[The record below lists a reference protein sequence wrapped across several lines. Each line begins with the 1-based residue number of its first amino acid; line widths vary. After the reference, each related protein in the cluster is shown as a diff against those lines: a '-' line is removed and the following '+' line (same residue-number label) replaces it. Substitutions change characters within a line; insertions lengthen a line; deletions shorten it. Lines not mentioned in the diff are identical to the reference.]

1 MTRKHVHEE
10 IFRASPEQLFAILHT
25 PSAIREW
32 WGAARAI
39 VVPEPGG
46 IWIAAWGTDENRPD
60 YVTAATMHVFAP
72 PNRIVFD
79 NYQYHA
85 RNGALPFD
93 ADFVTEF
100 LVEPRGDQTMLRVTQ
115 DGFPDEAIADD
126 FYAGCE
132 IGWRETFKGIRRFL
146 EPYA

>member
-10 IFRASPEQLFAILHT
+10 IFPASPERVFAILHT

-39 VVPEPGG
+39 VIPEPGG
-46 IWIAAWGTDENRPD
+46 IWIAAWGPDENRPD
-60 YVTAATMHVFAP
+60 YVTAATMQVFEP
-72 PNRIVFD
+72 PNRIVFG

-85 RNGALPFD
+85 RNGALPFK
-93 ADFVTEF
+93 ADFATEF
-100 LVEPRGDQTMLRVTQ
+100 LIEPHEVGAILRVTQ
-115 DGFPDEAIADD
+115 DGFPDNAIADD

-132 IGWRETFKGIRRFL
+132 IGWRETFKGIRSYLQR
-146 EPYA
+146 

>member
-10 IFRASPEQLFAILHT
+10 IFNASPERVFAMLHT
-25 PSAIREW
+25 PSAICEW

-39 VVPEPGG
+39 VNSELDGV
-46 IWIAAWGTDENRPD
+46 WVAAWGPDEDDPD
-60 YVTAATMHVFAP
+60 YVTAATMQVFEP
-72 PNRIVFD
+72 PKRIVFG

-85 RNGALPFD
+85 RNGALPFE

-100 LVEPRGDQTMLRVTQ
+100 LVEPSDQGTMLRVTQ
-115 DGFPDEAIADD
+115 DGFPDDAVADD

-146 EPYA
+146 EP